1 MKKTFLLLL
10 VFCLFSSN
18 ILSAQNKKIQNPTSS
33 DMEKAIEIMNTAK
46 NATQLE
52 QAVRFFE
59 VMAEDEG
66 VDWLPAYY
74 AAYSN
79 TLISSMISKPAIRD
93 AHLNK
98 AQTHIEEADLL
109 SPDNVEVAVVQA
121 YIYQTRI
128 DVNPNVRTR
137 EYAPMVQV
145 AFNKA
150 TKLDSENPRLYY
162 LQAQALLFSS
172 NPNNNGVEKACPM
185 IDKANEL
192 FADFE
197 AESKVHPQW
206 GKEMSEYMS
215 IICSRMNNKK

>member
-1 MKKTFLLLL
+1 MKKTFLLLFA
-10 VFCLFSSN
+10 FCLFSTS
-18 ILSAQNKKIQNPTSS
+18 ILSAQNKQIQNPTSS
-33 DMEKAIEIMNTAK
+33 DMEKAIEILNRAK

-52 QAVRFFE
+52 QAIRFFE

-79 TLISSMISKPAIRD
+79 ALMSSMIGKPAIRD

-98 AQTHIEEADLL
+98 AQKHIEEADLL
-109 SPDNVEVAVVQA
+109 SPDNVEIAVVQA
-121 YIYQTRI
+121 YIYQMRI

-150 TKLDSENPRLYY
+150 TKLDAENPRLYY
-162 LQAQALLFSS
+162 LQAQSMLFSS

-185 IDKANEL
+185 VERANEL
-192 FADFE
+192 FAAFKP
-197 AESKVHPQW
+197 ESNVHPQW

-215 IICSRMNNKK
+215 IICARMNNR